1 MADWRAIARGGF
13 AIVWEARQES
23 LNRLVA
29 VKVDERKLDTE
40 VEQRRF
46 LREAGAAGRMSGHPG
61 IVTVHDA
68 GLLIDDRPFLVME
81 LCPGGSLTRWLT
93 ADPRPSQRRV
103 REVGVR
109 IADALAAAHLLGVL
123 HRDVKPANIL
133 IDAYNNAGLADFGL
147 ATLIDPDMP
156 LSETVEAITPAY
168 APPEVFAKKPLTEY
182 ADVYS
187 LAATLYA
194 ILSSHPP
201 RWSETT
207 EMPSIPEIIQRQ
219 RAPIRRIPGVD
230 KAFMDVLLNAMAEE
244 PEDRPTAAQ
253 FRDQLA
259 ALSLSTQLAPAPSA
273 TPEPTG
279 ESAGE
284 WAPPNTR
291 DAPPRKERPVVAKAE
306 RPPDRPRLWEHRRL
320 LIVAVA
326 AVIIAGASGI
336 ALWNIFSVDTPA
348 AVTTPSVT
356 STAASPT
363 STPVQVPAGF
373 IDCSKQLGADTY
385 CALRPECWSALN
397 GFGDVPW
404 IGVSQDC
411 DKPHV
416 YQTFIAGRMTYELR
430 RQSQLESD
438 AQIRRICTNA
448 IANSM
453 LRSGDRRSDWELYYL
468 GPQQPDEYFFRCIM
482 GRGDRSEPL
491 KFHAPG

>member
-1 MADWRAIARGGF
+1 
-13 AIVWEARQES
+13 
-23 LNRLVA
+23 
-29 VKVDERKLDTE
+29 
-40 VEQRRF
+40 
-46 LREAGAAGRMSGHPG
+46 
-61 IVTVHDA
+61 
-68 GLLIDDRPFLVME
+68 
-81 LCPGGSLTRWLT
+81 
-93 ADPRPSQRRV
+93 
-103 REVGVR
+103 
-109 IADALAAAHLLGVL
+109 
-123 HRDVKPANIL
+123 
-133 IDAYNNAGLADFGL
+133 
-147 ATLIDPDMP
+147 
-156 LSETVEAITPAY
+156 
-168 APPEVFAKKPLTEY
+168 
-182 ADVYS
+182 
-187 LAATLYA
+187 
-194 ILSSHPP
+194 
-201 RWSETT
+201 
-207 EMPSIPEIIQRQ
+207 MPSIPEIIQRQ

-291 DAPPRKERPVVAKAE
+291 DAPPRKERPVVPKAE
-306 RPPDRPRLWEHRRL
+306 RPRDRPRLWEHRRL

-411 DKPHV
+411 NKPHV
-416 YQTFIAGRMTYELR
+416 YQTFIAGRVTYELR

-491 KFHAPG
+491 RFHAPG